1 MSDIKAHIEKLEQ
14 AAAEHE
20 LLGALAIEAKIR
32 DANRRRAHDLREEA
46 FKMKNEF
53 PKSNPAQI
61 APRDT
66 QYA

>member
-1 MSDIKAHIEKLEQ
+1 MSDIKEKLEQ
-14 AAAEHE
+14 TAAEHE

-32 DANRRRAHDLREEA
+32 DANRRRAHDLRGKA
-46 FKMKNEF
+46 FKLKNEL
-53 PKSNPAQI
+53 PKLNPAEI